1 MSFYDN
7 IIRHFND
14 HSVRYLIVGGIA
26 VNLHG
31 SERTT
36 KDLDIWVDIYSQN
49 LDNLRSA
56 FLDMEYSEQ
65 GTNEAIKRLQKGE
78 TVIVS
83 DKTDKLMRADV
94 MGLYSNYLPF
104 DTAYEQRKIIKL
116 GIQSANLISLDHLIE
131 TKLKAGRDKDLI
143 DARNLSELR
152 KKLGEQD
159 I

>member
-1 MSFYDN
+1 MSFYDK

-36 KDLDIWVDIYSQN
+36 KDLDIWVDITGQN
-49 LDNLRSA
+49 PERLRSA
-56 FLDMEYSEQ
+56 FLDMGYSGK
-65 GTNEAIKRLQKGE
+65 GTDEAVKRLQNGE

-83 DKTDKLMRADV
+83 DKTEKLMRADV
-94 MGLYSNYLPF
+94 MGLYSSYLPF
-104 DTAYEQRKIIKL
+104 DNAYEQRKIIKL
-116 GIQSANLISLDHLIE
+116 GTQSANLISLDHLIE

-152 KKLGEQD
+152 KRLGKQEL
-159 I
+159 